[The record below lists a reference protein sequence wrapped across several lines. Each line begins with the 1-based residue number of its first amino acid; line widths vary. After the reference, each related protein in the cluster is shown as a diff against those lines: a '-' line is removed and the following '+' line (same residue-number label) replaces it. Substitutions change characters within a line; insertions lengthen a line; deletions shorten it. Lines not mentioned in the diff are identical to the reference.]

1 MSVNEDALDHRMY
14 LNTGEE
20 EMRIHSK
27 VALALVSLAV
37 SLPLAFGQNAAPAS
51 APPPPPSPTQS
62 QAGPN
67 QQFRHH
73 GMHQQQMNRPGPR
86 DRGDMQWGG
95 GDWGRMHHHHE
106 FMLARLANNPTFRE
120 RIGMTPEQAQK
131 IRTETFDF
139 RKAEIRN
146 RADLQ
151 VKQLELRQLLSADTP
166 DRSAINSKLEEISA
180 ARLTQSKAAVNF
192 HLDMRAALTPDQ
204 KLKLQQMR
212 QEFFQHRFGPGG
224 PGDGPGPQ
232 SGQ

>member
-1 MSVNEDALDHRMY
+1 
-14 LNTGEE
+14 
-20 EMRIHSK
+20 MRIHSK

-37 SLPLAFGQNAAPAS
+37 SLPLAFGQNATPAS
-51 APPPPPSPTQS
+51 APPPPQS

-67 QQFRHH
+67 QQFRHG
-73 GMHQQQMNRPGPR
+73 GMHQQPMNRPGSWDRR
-86 DRGDMQWGG
+86 DMRWGHG
-95 GDWGRMHHHHE
+95 MHRHHE
-106 FMLARLANNPTFRE
+106 FMLARFANNPTFRE

-139 RKAEIRN
+139 RKAQITN

-151 VKQLELRQLLSADTP
+151 VKQLELRELLSANTP
-166 DRSAINSKLEEISA
+166 DRGAINSKLEEISA

-212 QEFFQHRFGPGG
+212 QERFQHRFGPGG

>member
-1 MSVNEDALDHRMY
+1 
-14 LNTGEE
+14 
-20 EMRIHSK
+20 MRIHSK

-51 APPPPPSPTQS
+51 APPPSQS

-67 QQFRHH
+67 QQFRHRS
-73 GMHQQQMNRPGPR
+73 MHQHPMNRPGPW
-86 DRGDMQWGG
+86 DRGDMQRGRG
-95 GDWGRMHHHHE
+95 NWGRMHHHRE

-139 RKAEIRN
+139 REAQIRN
-146 RADLQ
+146 RADVQ
-151 VKQLELRQLLSADTP
+151 VKMLQLKELLSAENP
-166 DRSAINSKLEEISA
+166 DRGAINSKLEEISA
-180 ARLTQSKAAVNF
+180 AKLTQAKAAVNF
-192 HLDMRAALTPDQ
+192 HLDMRTALTPDQ
-204 KLKLQQMR
+204 KLKLQEMR
-212 QEFFQHRFGPGG
+212 KQFFQHRFGPGG

>member
-1 MSVNEDALDHRMY
+1 
-14 LNTGEE
+14 
-20 EMRIHSK
+20 MRIHSK

-51 APPPPPSPTQS
+51 APPPS
-62 QAGPN
+62 QAVPN

-73 GMHQQQMNRPGPR
+73 GMDQMNRPDPWN
-86 DRGDMQWGG
+86 RGDMRWGH
-95 GDWGRMHHHHE
+95 GDWGRMHGHHE
-106 FMLARLANNPTFRE
+106 FMLARMANNPTFRE

-139 RKAEIRN
+139 RKAEIHN

-151 VKQLELRQLLSADTP
+151 VKKLELREMLSAETP

-180 ARLTQSKAAVNF
+180 ARLVENRAAVNF
-192 HLDMRAALTPDQ
+192 HLDMREALTPEQ

-212 QEFFQHRFGPGG
+212 QEHFHHRFGSGG
-224 PGDGPGPQ
+224 PGEGPGPQ

>member
-1 MSVNEDALDHRMY
+1 
-14 LNTGEE
+14 
-20 EMRIHSK
+20 MRIHSK

-51 APPPPPSPTQS
+51 APPPPPSQS

-73 GMHQQQMNRPGPR
+73 SMHQQQMNRPGPW
-86 DRGDMQWGG
+86 DRGDMR
-95 GDWGRMHHHHE
+95 WGRGMHRHHE

-139 RKAEIRN
+139 REAQIRN
-146 RADLQ
+146 RADVQ
-151 VKQLELRQLLSADTP
+151 VKMLQLRELMSAENP
-166 DRSAINSKLEEISA
+166 DRGAINSKLEEISSA
-180 ARLTQSKAAVNF
+180 KLVQAKAAVNF

-212 QEFFQHRFGPGG
+212 KDFFQHRFGPGG

>member
-1 MSVNEDALDHRMY
+1 
-14 LNTGEE
+14 
-20 EMRIHSK
+20 MRIHSK

-37 SLPLAFGQNAAPAS
+37 SLPLAFGQNGAPAS
-51 APPPPPSPTQS
+51 APPPPPSQS

-73 GMHQQQMNRPGPR
+73 SMHQQPMNRPGPW
-86 DRGDMQWGG
+86 DRGDMRWDRG
-95 GDWGRMHHHHE
+95 MHRHHE

-139 RKAEIRN
+139 REAQIRN
-146 RADLQ
+146 RADVQ
-151 VKQLELRQLLSADTP
+151 VKMLQLSELMSAENP
-166 DRSAINSKLEEISA
+166 DRGAINSKLEEISSA
-180 ARLTQSKAAVNF
+180 KLVQAKAAVNF

-212 QEFFQHRFGPGG
+212 KDFFQHRFGPDG

>member
-1 MSVNEDALDHRMY
+1 
-14 LNTGEE
+14 
-20 EMRIHSK
+20 MRIHSK

-51 APPPPPSPTQS
+51 APPPPPSQS

-67 QQFRHH
+67 QQFRHR
-73 GMHQQQMNRPGPR
+73 GMHQQQMNRSGQW
-86 DRGDMQWGG
+86 DRGDMRWGG
-95 GDWGRMHHHHE
+95 GMHHHHE
-106 FMLARLANNPTFRE
+106 FMLARLANNPTLRE

-151 VKQLELRQLLSADTP
+151 VKQLELRQLMSADTP
-166 DRSAINSKLEEISA
+166 DRGAINSKLEEISA
-180 ARLTQSKAAVNF
+180 AKLAQSKAAVNF

-212 QEFFQHRFGPGG
+212 QEFFHHRFGPGG

>member
-1 MSVNEDALDHRMY
+1 
-14 LNTGEE
+14 
-20 EMRIHSK
+20 MRIHSK

-37 SLPLAFGQNAAPAS
+37 SLPLAFGQNGAPAS
-51 APPPPPSPTQS
+51 APPPSPSQS

-73 GMHQQQMNRPGPR
+73 GMHQQSMNRPGPW
-86 DRGDMQWGG
+86 DRGDMRWGG
-95 GDWGRMHHHHE
+95 GMHRHHE
-106 FMLARLANNPTFRE
+106 FMLARLANNPAFRE

-151 VKQLELRQLLSADTP
+151 VKKLELRQLLSAETP
-166 DRSAINSKLEEISA
+166 DRGAINSKLEEISA
-180 ARLTQSKAAVNF
+180 ARLVQAKAAVNF

-204 KLKLQQMR
+204 KLKLQEMR
-212 QEFFQHRFGPGG
+212 QEFFHHRFGPGG
-224 PGDGPGPQ
+224 PGEGPGPQ

>member
-1 MSVNEDALDHRMY
+1 
-14 LNTGEE
+14 
-20 EMRIHSK
+20 MRIHSK

-51 APPPPPSPTQS
+51 APQPPPSQS

-73 GMHQQQMNRPGPR
+73 GMHQHAMNRPGPS
-86 DRGDMQWGG
+86 DRGDMR
-95 GDWGRMHHHHE
+95 WGRGMHRHHE

-151 VKQLELRQLLSADTP
+151 VKKLELRELLSAETP
-166 DRSAINSKLEEISA
+166 DRGAINSKLEEISA
-180 ARLTQSKAAVNF
+180 ARLTHAKACVNF

-204 KLKLQQMR
+204 KLKLQEMR
-212 QEFFQHRFGPGG
+212 KQFFQHRFGPGG